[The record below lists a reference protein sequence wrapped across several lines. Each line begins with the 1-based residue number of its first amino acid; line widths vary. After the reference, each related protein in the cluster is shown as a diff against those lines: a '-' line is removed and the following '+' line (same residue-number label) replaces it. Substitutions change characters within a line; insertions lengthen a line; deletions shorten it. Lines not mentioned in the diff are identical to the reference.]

1 MQKGRSSSIIVRTA
15 LAVTCG
21 PISVGKLATVL
32 LTLLIYHSTF
42 TAKADSCPSVKDEID
57 TDRPDVTNSSVVVP
71 GGSLQIENGLN
82 ISTRDKQSICGRHK
96 YAAARRHCKLS
107 RVSCGRADL

>member
-1 MQKGRSSSIIVRTA
+1 MRNGRSGSIIVRTT

-82 ISTRDKQSICGRHK
+82 ISTRDSI
-96 YAAARRHCKLS
+96 
-107 RVSCGRADL
+107 RVLYRTNTRLHAGIANCLDCLLT